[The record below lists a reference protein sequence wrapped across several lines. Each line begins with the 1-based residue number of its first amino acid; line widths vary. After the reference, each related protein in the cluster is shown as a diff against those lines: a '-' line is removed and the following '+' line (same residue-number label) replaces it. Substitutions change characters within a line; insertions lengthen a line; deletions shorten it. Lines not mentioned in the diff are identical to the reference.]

1 MSTCAIRSSMAPSL
15 VSSRERSALAEVL
28 QGLARDPSGTDS
40 TALRSRLD
48 KKLAAMEERIEQALN
63 TAPPGSDGT
72 GIESEELYRL
82 LGAYRGL
89 SQAIIDVVESGA
101 QIDWDALR
109 ESRF

>member
-1 MSTCAIRSSMAPSL
+1 MEQRQHRALLGYGAPNEAATAP
-15 VSSRERSALAEVL
+15 RVL
-28 QGLARDPSGTDS
+28 GTSCLQSGTDS

-89 SQAIIDVVESGA
+89 SQAIIDVAESGA
-101 QIDWDALR
+101 QLDWVALR